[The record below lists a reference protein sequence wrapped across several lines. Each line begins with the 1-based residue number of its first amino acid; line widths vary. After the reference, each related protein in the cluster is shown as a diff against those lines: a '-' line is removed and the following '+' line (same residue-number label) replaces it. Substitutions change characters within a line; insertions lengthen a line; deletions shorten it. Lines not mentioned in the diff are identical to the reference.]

1 MSKEWTPM
9 ERGINA
15 GRTNGKPLKWQDIYK
30 LGHTKRKS
38 KAAVAATLNDEI
50 WLNDRYQASV
60 RRRTGEGWF
69 DETEECYNGFP
80 AENGEV
86 TWLSIKRRDKEPIHD
101 WRDLQRIKND
111 ICGPDAEAMEIYPAE
126 TRLMDRANQYHLFA
140 FQTPTR
146 GCPHPIPIGF
156 RGRSVSTP
164 EEAEKH
170 GAKQR
175 EF

>member
-1 MSKEWTPM
+1 MSKEWIQM
-9 ERGINA
+9 NRGTNT
-15 GRTNGKPLKWQDIYK
+15 GRQTNGKAMKWQDIYK
-30 LGHTKRKS
+30 LGATKRKS
-38 KAAVAATLNDEI
+38 KAAVAASLNDEV

-80 AENGEV
+80 EQNGEV
-86 TWLSIKRRDKEPIHD
+86 VWLSIKRIDKEPIHD

-111 ICGPDAEAMEIYPAE
+111 ICGPESNAMEIYPAE
-126 TRLMDRANQYHLFA
+126 SRLMDTSNQYHLFA
-140 FQTPTR
+140 FQN
-146 GCPHPIPIGF
+146 PIPIGF
-156 RGRSVSTP
+156 VGRAVRTP
-164 EEAEKH
+164 EEAAEF

>member
-1 MSKEWTPM
+1 MSKEWIPM
-9 ERGINA
+9 NRGTNT
-15 GRTNGKPLKWQDIYK
+15 GRQTNGKAMKWQDIYK
-30 LGHTKRKS
+30 LGATKRKS
-38 KAAVAATLNDEI
+38 KAAVAASLNDEV

-80 AENGEV
+80 EQNGEV
-86 TWLSIKRRDKEPIHD
+86 VWLSIKRIDKEPIHD

-111 ICGPDAEAMEIYPAE
+111 ICGPESNAMEIYPAE
-126 TRLMDRANQYHLFA
+126 SRLMDTSNQYHLFA
-140 FQTPTR
+140 FQN
-146 GCPHPIPIGF
+146 PIPIGF
-156 RGRSVSTP
+156 VGRAVRTP
-164 EEAEKH
+164 EEAAEF